1 MSTEYEVLYIA
12 RSPASMRQED
22 FAAMVDETCNG
33 RAAGGW
39 TLVSTAG
46 DYGAKVTLGVWLYF
60 GREAEEGS
68 SRSRSGSRSSSYSS
82 TDDDLDDEPLDTGL
96 GEDEE
101 SSSEDL

>member
-33 RAAGGW
+33 RAVGGW

-68 SRSRSGSRSSSYSS
+68 SRSRSSASSYSS